1 MENPFGLRTQVC
13 GNSTKKHTGG
23 RSQAPYSK
31 EDLDYIISAP
41 LQKRRCDFCATRIWQ
56 TRISRSDCWE
66 ESKSVLQLWHCRVL
80 SYSKPTKATMS
91 VEYLRQSKFPSL
103 PDPSYPSFVVR
114 QKSTNVLLVIAAN
127 GTSLVIDL
135 RVQIRQDKER
145 RDTSQDTTTSNKI
158 VRYPRSIRIA
168 SNFDLHFIEVKRK
181 CRRL

>member
-1 MENPFGLRTQVC
+1 MVIPLKSTPAAGLRPHTLRRTWTILFQPPSRNDAATFVRRGFGKLGFRVQTAGRNPSRFCNC
-13 GNSTKKHTGG
+13 GIV
-23 RSQAPYSK
+23 A
-31 EDLDYIISAP
+31 
-41 LQKRRCDFCATRIWQ
+41 
-56 TRISRSDCWE
+56 
-66 ESKSVLQLWHCRVL
+66 
-80 SYSKPTKATMS
+80 SYLIQKPTKATMS
-91 VEYLRQSKFPSL
+91 VKYLRQSKFPSL